1 MNSKIFSFKVDG
13 IVLEP
18 ANYSLKVSQNFD
30 RKIIL
35 EQLNARFKEDN
46 FKLDERTLN
55 FKIKDDQLFIEGLV
69 VESEEPKSIG
79 FLFGK

>member
-18 ANYSLKVSQNFD
+18 ANDSLKVSQNFD